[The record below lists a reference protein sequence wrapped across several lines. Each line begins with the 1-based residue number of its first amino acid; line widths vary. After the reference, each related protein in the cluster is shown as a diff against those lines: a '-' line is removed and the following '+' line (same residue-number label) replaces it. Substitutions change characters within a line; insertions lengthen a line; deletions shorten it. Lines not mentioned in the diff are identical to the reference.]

1 MNPICGL
8 ETIGLCIPL
17 LAIVCALSTR
27 GAALVTRVTRDTGQR
42 VSAVVCECICR
53 GWNGMDCTPC
63 LRCVKMSVQSLNVS
77 VRRQK
82 VGIERTYRLEI
93 SSRALGVGCSCCN
106 LSLEVGVVK
115 ASQKTGV
122 RVVEFLA
129 SEIRI
134 YPRQKEPD
142 HRLPPQTTTSLS
154 SSLQYETGQDLPYH
168 AAISM
173 LTLCQL
179 VQIRQRPGQ
188 LTRALV

>member
-27 GAALVTRVTRDTGQR
+27 GAALVTAVTRDTGQR

-115 ASQKTGV
+115 ASQNRDHAEFWSSWRGSARSRNPTTDFHHKPQHLCHPHFNTKPGKTS
-122 RVVEFLA
+122 RTM
-129 SEIRI
+129 
-134 YPRQKEPD
+134 
-142 HRLPPQTTTSLS
+142 RLFP
-154 SSLQYETGQDLPYH
+154 
-168 AAISM
+168 
-173 LTLCQL
+173 C
-179 VQIRQRPGQ
+179 
-188 LTRALV
+188 